1 MISDYFVFALKSI
14 RRRGLRSW
22 LTMIGIFIGIA
33 AVVSLISLG
42 QGLEDSITGQFEEMG
57 SNKLT
62 LLGKAGSIV
71 SPIASSLADKSITED
86 DLKIIGDVGGV
97 DYIVSML
104 MSSLVV
110 EFDGEL
116 NNLFVYGLPP
126 KESNLAFGG
135 MSSWQDEQ
143 GRLLEDSDKY
153 KIFIGDGIAHDT
165 FSEDLEIRD
174 KLEMNGVNF
183 KVVGI
188 LKKVGGPDD
197 YSIYLPLGVLRNLVD
212 EPELVSMA
220 TIVVKEDFEPS
231 LVAEEIRKELYDY
244 RNEDE
249 NSATFSL
256 STSDELLQTIG
267 DVLSIV
273 QWILVGIAAISLLV
287 GGVGIMNTM
296 YTSVVERTREIGI
309 MKATGAKNSDVLI
322 LFLIESG
329 MLGIFGGLIGI
340 IIGVGISKGVEYI
353 AYQQLGID
361 LLKVSIDPYLIGG
374 ALLFSFVVGSVSGV
388 FPARQAARLKP
399 IDALRYE

>member
-62 LLGKAGSIV
+62 LLGKAGSVI
-71 SPIASSLADKSITED
+71 SPIASSLSDKHLTEK
-86 DLKIIGDVGGV
+86 DLKIIESVDGV

-104 MSSLVV
+104 MSSTIVNYHD
-110 EFDGEL
+110 ESK
-116 NNLFVYGLPP
+116 NLFVSGMPP
-126 KESNLAFGG
+126 KESNLAFGE
-135 MSSWQDEQ
+135 MSSWKAEK
-143 GRLLEDSDKY
+143 GRLLDESDKY
-153 KIFIGDGIAHDT
+153 KIFIGHGIAYDT

-174 KLEMNGVNF
+174 KLEINNINF
-183 KVVGI
+183 KIVGI
-188 LKKVGGPDD
+188 LKKVGGGDD
-197 YSIYLPLGVLRNLVD
+197 YSIYLPLDTLRDLVD

-220 TIVVKEDFEPS
+220 TIVVADGFEPDF
-231 LVAEEIRKELYDY
+231 VAGDIREELYDY

-249 NSATFSL
+249 DSATFSL
-256 STSDELLQTIG
+256 STSEDLLQIIG
-267 DVLSIV
+267 DILSIV
-273 QWILVGIAAISLLV
+273 QWILVGIAAISLIV

-296 YTSVVERTREIGI
+296 YTSVVERTKEIGI
-309 MKATGAKNSDVLI
+309 MKATGAKNSDILM

-340 IIGVGISKGVEYI
+340 ILGVGISKGVEFI
-353 AYQQLGID
+353 AYQQLGIE

-374 ALLFSFVVGSVSGV
+374 ALLFSFVVGSISGV